1 MRTADTRKHRG
12 MSENRQPAVNSRP
25 RSERPWLFQPGQ
37 SANPGGRNRTAD
49 IAALA
54 RQHAP
59 AAIAALA
66 AALKDP
72 RTRVPA
78 AVALLNRGYGMP
90 TQPITGEG
98 PQSLSVLHLV
108 AAKEVTE
115 EIQLAL
121 AAANGTAPPAIEGEP
136 SQNPEAAS
144 ADIASDRSV
153 NLYAP
158 APE

>member
-1 MRTADTRKHRG
+1 
-12 MSENRQPAVNSRP
+12 MSKESV
-25 RSERPWLFQPGQ
+25 
-37 SANPGGRNRTAD
+37 D

-54 RQHAP
+54 RTHSA

-66 AALKDP
+66 KALNDP
-72 RTRVPA
+72 KTRVPA

-121 AAANGTAPPAIEGEP
+121 AAANGTAPPTIEGEP

-144 ADIASDRSV
+144 ADITSDRSV

>member
-1 MRTADTRKHRG
+1 MSGAGNSAEAAREPRRVLGRPFRKG
-12 MSENRQPAVNSRP
+12 VSGNPSGRP
-25 RSERPWLFQPGQ
+25 QHSM
-37 SANPGGRNRTAD
+37 D
-49 IAALA
+49 VAALA
-54 RQHAP
+54 RQHTV

-66 AALKDP
+66 KALNDP

-90 TQPITGEG
+90 AQPITGEG

-121 AAANGTAPPAIEGEP
+121 AAANGTASPTIEGEP

-144 ADIASDRSV
+144 ADIAGDRSV

>member
-1 MRTADTRKHRG
+1 MPV
-12 MSENRQPAVNSRP
+12 QPV
-25 RSERPWLFQPGQ
+25 
-37 SANPGGRNRTAD
+37 
-49 IAALA
+49 
-54 RQHAP
+54 
-59 AAIAALA
+59 
-66 AALKDP
+66 
-72 RTRVPA
+72 
-78 AVALLNRGYGMP
+78 
-90 TQPITGEG
+90 TGEG

-121 AAANGTAPPAIEGEP
+121 AAANGTAPPTIEGEP

-153 NLYAP
+153 SNLYAP